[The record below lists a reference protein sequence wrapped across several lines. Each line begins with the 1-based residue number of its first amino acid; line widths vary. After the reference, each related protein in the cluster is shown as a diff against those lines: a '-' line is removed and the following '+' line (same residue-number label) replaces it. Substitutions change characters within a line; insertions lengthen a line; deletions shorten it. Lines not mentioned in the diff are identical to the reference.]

1 VISGT
6 GEKGKGLV
14 MTGPQGSHPFVSVV
28 LALLVAL
35 ALVACGGATSPS
47 AAPSN
52 SWMPGASPIP
62 AMSIPAQQ
70 GTTVGFVT
78 GTDGWIFRSTVDIE
92 VTALGFYDDGRD
104 GLVGPHRT
112 AIFDT
117 SDKTPIVSA
126 TIQPQSAL
134 DGAFRWE
141 SIEPVVLRAG
151 HAYMM
156 AWETPRPF
164 DPEVLNP
171 RDTSLAPELRY
182 VGYRELLAE
191 KETETKSIWGYPYK
205 EVHNVIL
212 SGNFKFRPVSVA
224 SPSP

>member
-1 VISGT
+1 
-6 GEKGKGLV
+6 
-14 MTGPQGSHPFVSVV
+14 MHRPHPTRFVRAATFT
-28 LALLVAL
+28 LAVVAL
-35 ALVACGGATSPS
+35 AALAACGGATTPSP
-47 AAPSN
+47 APSI
-52 SWMPGASPIP
+52 SWTPGASPIS

-70 GTTVGFVT
+70 GTTVGF
-78 GTDGWIFRSTVDIE
+78 

-126 TIQPQSAL
+126 TVQPQSAL

-224 SPSP
+224 SPTP